1 MEVIRAEVD
10 MITEEEGVME
20 VTTVVDTIIEYVS
33 SLYLNSTYTTIS
45 IPILNTECSYHLS
58 FKLMPP
64 LSVFGPLLLQ
74 YQVYEVKLT
83 TLNTF
88 YMTYMQL
95 FDSFFTKCLLVL
107 LMNMII
113 KMVSLPISQ

>member
-33 SLYLNSTYTTIS
+33 SLYFNSTYTTI
-45 IPILNTECSYHLS
+45 PILNSIVSDTECSYHLS

-64 LSVFGPLLLQ
+64 LFVFGPLLLQ
-74 YQVYEVKLT
+74 YQVYEVKLAM
-83 TLNTF
+83 LNTF
-88 YMTYMQL
+88 YMQL
-95 FDSFFTKCLLVL
+95 YA
-107 LMNMII
+107 II
-113 KMVSLPISQ
+113 